1 MLRKTSYNY
10 FNFFREMIK
19 YGLDSAKMLEKI
31 VNEYDYNN
39 LSLYKSEMKKLEHA
53 ADMKK
58 HEMMRHLMKEFLPP
72 IDREDISEIAHV
84 LDEIC
89 DAIEEVVLLLYMYDI
104 KACRD
109 DVSEFIIIIKK
120 ECEKLSELFRDFENH
135 KRNRDKLLNI
145 IKEVNTIEEDGDR
158 FYINVMK
165 KLFVEKAN
173 AKDIVAW
180 RDIYNCLEICCDC
193 CEKVVDAVENVI
205 MKCL

>member
-193 CEKVVDAVENVI
+193 CEKVADAVENVI

>member
-1 MLRKTSYNY
+1 
-10 FNFFREMIK
+10 MIK

-193 CEKVVDAVENVI
+193 CEKVADAVENVI

>member
-1 MLRKTSYNY
+1 
-10 FNFFREMIK
+10 
-19 YGLDSAKMLEKI
+19 
-31 VNEYDYNN
+31 
-39 LSLYKSEMKKLEHA
+39 
-53 ADMKK
+53 
-58 HEMMRHLMKEFLPP
+58 MKEFLPP

-193 CEKVVDAVENVI
+193 CEKVADAVENVI

>member
-1 MLRKTSYNY
+1 
-10 FNFFREMIK
+10 MIK

-120 ECEKLSELFRDFENH
+120 
-135 KRNRDKLLNI
+135 
-145 IKEVNTIEEDGDR
+145 
-158 FYINVMK
+158 
-165 KLFVEKAN
+165 N
-173 AKDIVAW
+173 AKS
-180 RDIYNCLEICCDC
+180 
-193 CEKVVDAVENVI
+193 
-205 MKCL
+205 